1 MPTFIRYA
9 SFPLIE
15 GGAVLLIVLLAS
27 QGVAYWPAFPM
38 LVLAAVALLAVLERR
53 RPYESAWNDDHDGDT
68 RIDAMHLFL
77 NQVLIQPSVALAY
90 GLRDVFPLRV
100 VLWPDA
106 APMWVQVL
114 LAGAVI
120 DLGLYAMH
128 RYSHKSAFLW
138 LLHKLHHSPE
148 RMYWMNGGRRHP
160 VSALI
165 MAAPSLSL
173 LVLLGATPMA
183 VAAWMAILSIHLCFQ
198 HSNLDY
204 SLGPLRHV
212 FCVAENH
219 RWHHKRQFE
228 DAQVNFGEVWAVWD
242 HLFGTYFDATASPRA
257 GEVGLIDTTVP
268 PTYLGQLAWPFRK
281 LITAKH
287 VSSHRN

>member
-1 MPTFIRYA
+1 MSIFVRYTA
-9 SFPLIE
+9 FPLIE
-15 GGAVLLIVLLAS
+15 GGAVFLIVLFAS
-27 QGVAYWPAFPM
+27 QGVAYWPTFPM
-38 LVLAAVALLAVLERR
+38 IILAAVLALAVLERW
-53 RPYESAWNDDHDGDT
+53 RPYVSAWNDDHGGDT
-68 RIDAMHLFL
+68 LVDAKHIFL
-77 NQVLIQPSVALAY
+77 NQVLIQSSVALAY
-90 GLRDVFPLRV
+90 GLRDFLPHRIF
-100 VLWPDA
+100 WPDT

-120 DLGLYAMH
+120 DVGLYAMH
-128 RYSHKSAFLW
+128 RYSHKNPLLW
-138 LLHKLHHSPE
+138 RLHKLHHSPE

-165 MAAPSLSL
+165 LAAPSLTL

-219 RWHHKRQFE
+219 RWHHKREFE

-242 HLFGTYFDATASPRA
+242 HLFGTYYDAKVSPRA
-257 GEVGLIDTTVP
+257 GDVGLIDAAVP
-268 PTYLGQLAWPFRK
+268 PTYFGQLAWPFRK
-281 LITAKH
+281 LISAKH